1 MLFRRDGA
9 LAECDLD
16 NTQGSNLDLKICII
30 EVDQDLF
37 ACFIDYSKAFD
48 RVHHAE
54 LITCLEKIGIDG
66 KDIRMIANLYWH
78 QKAAI
83 KIQNEL
89 SPFTSIQ
96 RGVRQGCVLSP
107 CLFNLYTEFIFRE
120 SNHLPGINV
129 HGHNL
134 NNIRYADDTALL
146 ADSEKNLQEI
156 VTCVK
161 SESSKK
167 GLDMNTKKTKTMII
181 SRNPAGK
188 KVNIVVDD
196 QYLEQIEKMKY
207 LGTLITE
214 EIKTDLELETRSN
227 LAKAKF
233 SEMSKIFTS
242 KRLKLKTKLNI
253 LNSYIFS
260 IFTYG
265 SEAWTL
271 SKVLEDKIEAT
282 EMWCLRKISNV
293 QWKDKVTNEEVLRR
307 LGTERKL
314 LEKIKKR
321 KTRYYG
327 HIKRKNNILTTAV
340 EGKVEGKRPRGR
352 PRNTWF
358 KDIKVWTNQTAYECT
373 KKAADRHLW
382 SVIARQR
389 PKRR

>member
-1 MLFRRDGA
+1 
-9 LAECDLD
+9 
-16 NTQGSNLDLKICII
+16 
-30 EVDQDLF
+30 
-37 ACFIDYSKAFD
+37 
-48 RVHHAE
+48 
-54 LITCLEKIGIDG
+54 
-66 KDIRMIANLYWH
+66 MIANLYWH

-83 KIQNEL
+83 KIHNEL

-120 SNHLPGINV
+120 SNHLPGISI

-156 VTCVK
+156 VSCVK
-161 SESSKK
+161 NESSKK
-167 GLDMNTKKTKTMII
+167 GLDMNIKKTKTMII
-181 SRNPAGK
+181 SRNPTGK
-188 KVNIVVDD
+188 KVNIEVDG
-196 QYLEQIEKMKY
+196 QILEQIDKMKY

-214 EIKTDLELETRSN
+214 EIKTDIELETRSN
-227 LAKAKF
+227 LAKSKF
-233 SEMSKIFTS
+233 SEMSKLLTS

-253 LNSYIFS
+253 LNCYIFS

-282 EMWCLRKISNV
+282 EMWCLRRMSNIR
-293 QWKDKVTNEEVLRR
+293 WKDKVSNEEVLRR

-314 LEKIKKR
+314 LDKIKKR

-327 HIKRKNNILTTAV
+327 HIKRKNNILTRAV
-340 EGKVEGKRPRGR
+340 EGKVNVKRPR
-352 PRNTWF
+352 
-358 KDIKVWTNQTAYECT
+358 
-373 KKAADRHLW
+373 
-382 SVIARQR
+382 
-389 PKRR
+389 

>member
-1 MLFRRDGA
+1 
-9 LAECDLD
+9 
-16 NTQGSNLDLKICII
+16 
-30 EVDQDLF
+30 
-37 ACFIDYSKAFD
+37 
-48 RVHHAE
+48 
-54 LITCLEKIGIDG
+54 
-66 KDIRMIANLYWH
+66 
-78 QKAAI
+78 
-83 KIQNEL
+83 
-89 SPFTSIQ
+89 
-96 RGVRQGCVLSP
+96 
-107 CLFNLYTEFIFRE
+107 
-120 SNHLPGINV
+120 
-129 HGHNL
+129 
-134 NNIRYADDTALL
+134 
-146 ADSEKNLQEI
+146 
-156 VTCVK
+156 
-161 SESSKK
+161 
-167 GLDMNTKKTKTMII
+167 MNTKKTKTMII
-181 SRNPAGK
+181 SRNPTGK
-188 KVNIVVDD
+188 KVNIVVDG

-293 QWKDKVTNEEVLRR
+293 QWKDRVTNEEVLRR

-340 EGKVEGKRPRGR
+340 EGRVNGRRPRGR

-389 PKRR
+389 PKR